1 MVESAVVLR
10 KVGELRRFVADV
22 RSRIA
27 VNAQRFEED
36 ADLHDLAGFHL
47 ILALQ
52 NAVDLAFHL
61 VADSGA
67 GVPGSQREAF
77 EMLARDGLLD
87 AELARRLA
95 DAASLRNRLAHQ
107 YGSVDWGRL
116 HAEAAGH
123 LAVLERYAARVAEL
137 VPPPGR

>member
-1 MVESAVVLR
+1 MVETLVMLR
-10 KVGELRRFVADV
+10 KLSEVRRLVGDV
-22 RSRIA
+22 RARIA
-27 VNAQRFEED
+27 VDAARFEED
-36 ADLHDLAGFHL
+36 DDLHDLAAFHL

-61 VADSGA
+61 VADRGA

-77 EMLARDGLLD
+77 EVLARDGLLD

-107 YGSVDWGRL
+107 YGSVDWRRL
-116 HAEAAGH
+116 HAEAPGH
-123 LAVLERYAARVAEL
+123 LAALERYAARVAEL
-137 VPPPGR
+137 VPPSGP